1 MILKEADDKSMHIHQ
16 LEQLLKHPAANTET
30 KKKIEQ
36 EIRNIR
42 AGMKGEA
49 EAAYEMKVWL
59 GESKNWLIIHDL
71 RIEHNGL
78 VAQIDH
84 LLLNRALMFWFC
96 ESKHFS
102 EGVAINEHGE
112 FAAFYG
118 SKPYGVPSP
127 IEQNKRHIAIFER
140 MIESGGISL
149 PTRLGFTMKPTL
161 HSAILVSKGAR
172 ISRPKVEIPGLE
184 SVVKNDQLRK
194 VLEAEIDK
202 ASAMSIAKSI
212 AKMVSP
218 ETLDGIAHQILALHK
233 PASFDYAAKFGL
245 SGVPVV
251 AAPVKQDKVPQPIE
265 KAEKPVVAPAAPAAP
280 AAAPSTEATP
290 AEGKEKQKL
299 VCVACTEPVAYNV
312 AKFCWFN
319 KPKFGGK
326 VYCVDCQ
333 KKV

>member
-1 MILKEADDKSMHIHQ
+1 MIIKEPDDKSLQIRQ
-16 LEQLLKHPAANTET
+16 LEELLTHPAANAET
-30 KKKIEQ
+30 RKKIEQ
-36 EIRNIR
+36 ELRNIR

-84 LLLNRALMFWFC
+84 LVLNRMLMFWLC

-112 FAAFYG
+112 FSAFYG

-127 IEQNKRHIAIFER
+127 IEQNKRHITIFNR
-140 MIESGGISL
+140 LIESGGLTL
-149 PTRLGFTMKPTL
+149 PTRLGFTLKPTL

-172 ISRPKVEIPGLE
+172 ISRPNAEIPGMD
-184 SVVKNDQLRK
+184 SIVKNDQLRK
-194 VLEAEIDK
+194 VLESELDK
-202 ASAMSIAKSI
+202 TSALNV

-218 ETLDGIAHQILALHK
+218 ETLEGIAHQIVALHR
-233 PASFDYAAKFGL
+233 PASFDFAAKFGL
-245 SGVPVV
+245 AGLPVV
-251 AAPVKQDKVPQPIE
+251 KEQVQSVKPAKAP
-265 KAEKPVVAPAAPAAP
+265 EKPAKPI
-280 AAAPSTEATP
+280 PSTEAASTE
-290 AEGKEKQKL
+290 AVVAHVETKEKQKL
-299 VCVACTEPVAYNV
+299 VCVACNESVAYNV

>member
-1 MILKEADDKSMHIHQ
+1 MIIKEPDDKSLQIRQ
-16 LEQLLKHPAANTET
+16 LEQLLTHPAANAET

-36 EIRNIR
+36 ELRNMR

-59 GESKNWLIIHDL
+59 GESKNWLVINDL

-84 LLLNRALMFWFC
+84 LVINRFLMFWVC

-112 FAAFYG
+112 FSAFYG

-127 IEQNKRHIAIFER
+127 IEQNRRHITIFNR
-140 MIESGGISL
+140 LIESGGLPL
-149 PTRLGFTMKPTL
+149 PTRLGFTIKPTF

-172 ISRPKVEIPGLE
+172 ISRPNADIPGLD
-184 SVVKNDQLRK
+184 SIVKNDQLRK
-194 VLEAEIDK
+194 VIEGEMDK
-202 ASAMSIAKSI
+202 TSSLNV

-218 ETLDGIAHQILALHK
+218 ETLDGIAHQIVALHK
-233 PASFDYAAKFGL
+233 PASFDFAAKFGL
-245 SGVPVV
+245 TGLPVAKELVQTTKPAKAPEKPAKPTPSIEAASTEAV
-251 AAPVKQDKVPQPIE
+251 AAP
-265 KAEKPVVAPAAPAAP
+265 AEA
-280 AAAPSTEATP
+280 
-290 AEGKEKQKL
+290 KEKQKL
-299 VCVACTEPVAYNV
+299 VCVTCNESVAYNV

-326 VYCVDCQ
+326 IYCVDCQ